1 MNSPAEKPS
10 LIPYLESAD
19 ARFGL
24 KLAMS
29 KGDDSVHEKTRF
41 PFLVMREADPLALI
55 LEASILSDAGSRIK
69 SVFLLI
75 QKDDYHLTRDGIWPT
90 NNRDVDRAWQTL
102 FSFLTTS
109 YQDGSITI
117 LKDQVGDNDELLPWQ
132 SLFYCAHR
140 QVFFEPSCPKCG
152 LPLQICCDEDLLL
165 GVGLQPYSTSL
176 KRYLFCP
183 NCLDTLGE
191 SDFYVYSLDDSDPAI
206 LKDQKDLISG
216 FGQLTGEGTHHA
228 SIPCIGCADFQ
239 ECYETQHLSTTRIVP
254 ISFYPFFM
262 VVLDAP
268 SMHVLDFLPLLSGA
282 SLNEAAA
289 QLQGKSQQE
298 RVKLLRD
305 FEQMNSQKSLFLF
318 DKQEQFFLEVLYLK
332 LSLLGEMAQI
342 VFSGLD
348 IFKYPDLSLSMDK
361 IWVTTAERSG
371 MLPALWNFKLNLM
384 GIGGDSAQA
393 LFPRK
398 SPLSYGLHFLG
409 STWFCELLA
418 NSRQDFAKIYAE
430 IAKVLEGLSS
440 ENDCDSELASRI
452 HDLAICS
459 PENIF
464 WNPDQKTLDASWATL
479 WRRSLDLGLLL
490 IQGGISE
497 LSVFSQTEFWQE
509 YEQLKTDVKNFLFM
523 PKSAGASTY
532 PIGDNEAIHEILLN
546 IAKKWQ
552 STIQSVPSG
561 AEEISADL
569 PMEEQKILQV
579 GADLP
584 EDIVVKETV
593 ILSADD
599 FREKLPP
606 SEVEEDH
613 VPEAIVAKPG
623 TSQPPETP
631 TAAPEPDEDI
641 PETVIFAHGTP
652 KGETSSPAESGD
664 SDIPETVIISSKEP
678 SAPRISSEQKRPAE
692 ADNSKLTKQSISNV
706 PGETPVEEKPASG
719 KEKDDD
725 IPETVIFDPTKKRNE
740 QQDND

>member
-1 MNSPAEKPS
+1 M
-10 LIPYLESAD
+10 IPYLEFAD

-24 KLAMS
+24 KLPMS
-29 KGDDSVHEKTRF
+29 KADDSVHEKTRF
-41 PFLVMREADPLALI
+41 PFVVIREADPLASI

-75 QKDDYHLTRDGIWPT
+75 QKDDYHLTKDGIWPT
-90 NNRDVDRAWQTL
+90 NNRDVHRAWQSL

-109 YQDGSITI
+109 YQDDSIVI
-117 LKDQVGDNDELLPWQ
+117 LKDQVDVNGKLLPWQ

-165 GVGLQPYSTSL
+165 GVGLQSYSTSL

-183 NCLDTLGE
+183 NCIGTLGE
-191 SDFYVYSLDDSDPAI
+191 SDFYVYSLDDADPAI
-206 LKDQKDLISG
+206 LKDQRHLVKG
-216 FGQLTGEGTHHA
+216 FGQLARDETHNA
-228 SIPCIGCADFQ
+228 SIPCIGCADFEQ
-239 ECYETQHLSTTRIVP
+239 CYETKELSFSRVVP
-254 ISFYPFFM
+254 LSFYPFFM
-262 VVLDAP
+262 MVLDAP
-268 SMHVLDFLPLLSGA
+268 SVHVLDFLPLLAGA
-282 SLNEAAA
+282 DINDLAA
-289 QLQGKSQQE
+289 QLETKGQQG
-298 RVKLLRD
+298 RLKLLRN
-305 FEQMNSQKSLFLF
+305 FEQRNSQKPFFLF
-318 DKQEQFFLEVLYLK
+318 DKHERFFLEVLYLK
-332 LSLLGEMAQI
+332 LSLLGELAQI

-348 IFKYPDLSLSMDK
+348 KFKYPDLSLSMDK
-361 IWVTTAERSG
+361 IWVTAAEQSG
-371 MLPALWNFKLNLM
+371 MLPVLWNFKLNLM

-398 SPLSYGLHFLG
+398 SPPSYGLHFLG
-409 STWFCELLA
+409 STWFCGLLA
-418 NSRQDFAKIYAE
+418 NSRQDFSRIHSE
-430 IAKVLEGLSS
+430 IAKVVEDLPPK
-440 ENDCDSELASRI
+440 DDSGPELASKI
-452 HDLAICS
+452 QHSAISS
-459 PENIF
+459 PENIL
-464 WNPDQKTLDASWATL
+464 WKPDQETVNASWATL
-479 WRRSLDLGLLL
+479 WTRSLDLGLLL
-490 IQGGISE
+490 LNSSMSEISQW
-497 LSVFSQTEFWQE
+497 SQTTFWQE
-509 YEQLKTDVKNFLFM
+509 YEQLKTDIRKALFM
-523 PKSAGASTY
+523 PKTEAISTS
-532 PIGDNEAIHEILLN
+532 PAHDNKAIHEILSN

-552 STIQSVPSG
+552 STTQSVPSG
-561 AEEISADL
+561 AEGISADL
-569 PMEEQKILQV
+569 RIKEQKILQV
-579 GADLP
+579 EADLP

-631 TAAPEPDEDI
+631 TAAPELDEDI

-652 KGETSSPAESGD
+652 KGETSSPAESAE

-692 ADNSKLTKQSISNV
+692 ADNSKLTKQGISKV
-706 PGETPVEEKPASG
+706 PGETPVEEKPARG

-740 QQDND
+740 QKDND